1 MSSEQEISSKV
12 FHLNID
18 EKLYEQRNS
27 FCPNKNH
34 WTCDPKCPI
43 FTRFLMCGLSC
54 TQALHLYPQ
63 ECREIM
69 AANGTK
75 KQEENNDWKNL
86 ASVRNQGICKCF

>member
-54 TQALHLYPQ
+54 NQAVHLYPQ

-75 KQEENNDWKNL
+75 KTGGE
-86 ASVRNQGICKCF
+86 

>member
-18 EKLYEQRNS
+18 EKLYEQRKAVLRQTS
-27 FCPNKNH
+27 RPMLGA
-34 WTCDPKCPI
+34 WVET
-43 FTRFLMCGLSC
+43 MCGLSC
-54 TQALHLYPQ
+54 NQALHLYPQ

-75 KQEENNDWKNL
+75 KTGGE
-86 ASVRNQGICKCF
+86 